1 MTVWVTSEPTLTT
14 HKQNM
19 PMSTTSK
26 WYAERTGK
34 NYTESQLAHICRF
47 PPRILRVC
55 PKANPKMARF
65 TVAGGHSNFL
75 FICWPLFVCSR
86 TSISTIV
93 LLRHIHYFSYLIQ
106 HSRCRHLKVIWS
118 RAAKDTNNH
127 QILNVKTCF
136 KQSIILFPAQKS
148 FWLQI
153 PQIKQEKTLQGV
165 ILTDS
170 DVFLGFTPLLITD
183 NVVYSD
189 TQFWL

>member
-1 MTVWVTSEPTLTT
+1 MLAHHDSEPTLAT

-19 PMSTTSK
+19 PMSTTSD

-34 NYTESQLAHICRF
+34 NHNESPLANICLC
-47 PPRILRVC
+47 PPRILRVW
-55 PKANPKMARF
+55 PKANPKMTRF

-75 FICWPLFVCSR
+75 FIFWPLFVCSR
-86 TSISTIV
+86 PSISTI
-93 LLRHIHYFSYLIQ
+93 LRHIHYFSYLIQ
-106 HSRCRHLKVIWS
+106 HSRCRHLKVIWFCT
-118 RAAKDTNNH
+118 AKDTNNH

-153 PQIKQEKTLQGV
+153 PQIKQEITLQGV
-165 ILTDS
+165 IFTDS

-189 TQFWL
+189 TRFWL